1 MTPAAP
7 SLLISAPAPR
17 AGKTMVGCALAFA
30 LKVRGMRVGVMKPV
44 AVGCA
49 VRDGATAAD
58 DAAAL
63 LASASSELPIVAVSP
78 YRYRSSAP
86 PLDAARADGAPPS
99 DFAAISAALD
109 GIQRAHDAVIVE
121 DAWRLDAQ
129 IDAARDFAD
138 LARGHGLALVLV
150 TPADPDSFA
159 TAAALIDFARRRQLE
174 IRGVIVNALASA
186 GCDALNG
193 AARAFAE
200 ANAVPLL
207 GVVRYKEPLALA
219 IVERLLE
226 PAPPGAA
233 D

>member
-7 SLLISAPAPR
+7 RLLISAPAPG

-49 VRDGATAAD
+49 VRDGAVAAD
-58 DAAAL
+58 DASAL
-63 LASASSELPIVAVSP
+63 VASASSALPIGAVSP
-78 YRYRSSAP
+78 YRYRSPAP
-86 PLDAARADGAPPS
+86 PLDAARADGAPPPV
-99 DFAAISAALD
+99 FEAISAAL
-109 GIQRAHDAVIVE
+109 GEIQRAHDAVIVE
-121 DAWRLDAQ
+121 DAWRLDAH
-129 IDAARDFAD
+129 IDAAHDFAD

-159 TAAALIDFARRRQLE
+159 TAAALVDFARARQLE
-174 IRGVIVNALASA
+174 IRGVIVNALAHA
-186 GCDALNG
+186 GCGALDDA
-193 AARAFAE
+193 AHAFAE
-200 ANAVPLL
+200 TNAAPLL

-226 PAPPGAA
+226 SPKRAA